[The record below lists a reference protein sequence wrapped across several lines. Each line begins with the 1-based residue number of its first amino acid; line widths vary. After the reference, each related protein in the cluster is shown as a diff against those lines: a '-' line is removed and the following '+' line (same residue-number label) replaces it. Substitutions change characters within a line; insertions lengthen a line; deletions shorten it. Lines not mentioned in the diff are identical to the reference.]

1 MLENPADARPMPRA
15 LTREQ
20 ALENAAFLRLLRRT
34 GNVRQ
39 AARDLGAHR
48 ARFTKRRNAHPAFAA
63 EWDAALAF
71 AAARLNANA
80 APSATDA
87 NAPRLIRT
95 RAGHL
100 QLRAPARRQLT
111 TEHEQAFL
119 AALSA
124 TANIRLAAKAAGFS
138 HSAFYAR
145 RDASPAF
152 AREMRMALKTAR
164 ERIEMALIESFD
176 PASARDDA
184 WRRND
189 PPPIPSMTPEQAI
202 MLLQLH
208 DRSARHAAERPAA
221 RKLPAETREAWQ
233 ARVAATRAAQR
244 VMQEEEEN
252 AIAIARLDAF
262 ARRTKHE
269 PPAPNLPALDQVVL
283 TPKPPRKR
291 PRRRS
296 AVVETPQPTEQPIT
310 RPVEPLPDEAD
321 EIAIALQRLDAFILG
336 LPKR

>member
-1 MLENPADARPMPRA
+1 MPRA

-111 TEHEQAFL
+111 AEHEQAFL

-233 ARVAATRAAQR
+233 ARVAATRATQR

-269 PPAPNLPALDQVVL
+269 PPAPKLPALDQVVP
-283 TPKPPRKR
+283 TPKQAKPRPSCKCAAI
-291 PRRRS
+291 PL
-296 AVVETPQPTEQPIT
+296 PQPAP
-310 RPVEPLPDEAD
+310 EPAEPSLSEA
-321 EIAIALQRLDAFILG
+321 EETAIALKRLDAFILG

>member
-1 MLENPADARPMPRA
+1 MLENPADRRVMPRPF
-15 LTREQ
+15 TREQ

-80 APSATDA
+80 APSTTDS
-87 NAPRLIRT
+87 NEPRLIRT
-95 RAGHL
+95 RAGQL

-221 RKLPAETREAWQ
+221 RKLPTETREAWQ

-283 TPKPPRKR
+283 TPKPPRTR
-291 PRRRS
+291 PRPKS
-296 AVVETPQPTEQPIT
+296 AVVQTPQPTAPT
-310 RPVEPLPDEAD
+310 VEPLPDEAD

>member
-1 MLENPADARPMPRA
+1 MPRA
-15 LTREQ
+15 PTREQ

-71 AAARLNANA
+71 AAARLNARDIT
-80 APSATDA
+80 PSTTDA
-87 NAPRLIRT
+87 NAPRLIRK
-95 RAGHL
+95 RAGYL

-208 DRSARHAAERPAA
+208 DRSARHAAERPAS

-233 ARVAATRAAQR
+233 ARVAATRATQR

-283 TPKPPRKR
+283 TPKPPRTR
-291 PRRRS
+291 PRPKS
-296 AVVETPQPTEQPIT
+296 AVVQTPQPTEQPIA